1 MDGFDAG
8 VIDTPV
14 EADELLGEEGSELG
28 ESTDELGEQEPEQ
41 VEQPDPEN
49 PTGEFT
55 TKFGR
60 EYRAWLNGLKQ
71 TNPEA
76 AKFVK
81 QARDSYGREFALKQL
96 EPRGIDG
103 IREKYALL
111 DTLTHGEAKG
121 SEAITAMQQSL
132 QEWDDFDQ
140 AILSGDPKAFE
151 GITPEFDAGL
161 AKLAPAYLDRVAK
174 VDPEGYQNAILP
186 HVVGMLKDS
195 PLISDYNGSVDEL
208 KWRLSGRT
216 LDQLSEQEIRQVA
229 ATAVNAVSKVGVGFN
244 QMGQKAGEVRT
255 APVDQKRTEFET
267 ERTAFEQEKQ
277 KLHWDTKIEPKVQ
290 AHEKSTFD
298 KLFDPYQKRLKLG
311 DAQKQGAFKAFHQ
324 GVISAAQGDKDFQ
337 RQYALYKSQ
346 KSPDPA
352 AVANFI
358 NVALSKYG
366 KVAMDELVKDRYEPF
381 LNGPRKVQAA
391 GKPGAKPAGPV
402 EPNVEVRTVKPPMHE
417 IDHQNTPL
425 DWTAMSYPGGRK
437 YRLLSGKVVQVRS
450 VV

>member
-1 MDGFDAG
+1 MDGLDAG
-8 VIDTPV
+8 VMDTP
-14 EADELLGEEGSELG
+14 ELDTPDEQPEEELG
-28 ESTDELGEQEPEQ
+28 NAEGGLEPEPDT
-41 VEQPDPEN
+41 EQPEDEAAS
-49 PTGEFT
+49 GEFT

-111 DTLTHGEAKG
+111 DTLNHGEAKG

-151 GITPEFDAGL
+151 GITPEFDAGM
-161 AKLAPAYLDRVAK
+161 AKLAPQYLDRVAK
-174 VDPEGYQNAILP
+174 SDPAAFESAILP
-186 HVVGMLKDS
+186 HVANMLGNNDALKQFNY
-195 PLISDYNGSVDEL
+195 LVDIFDGKYGQLDGQTLYARTIECLSKMGKSFNEL
-208 KWRLSGRT
+208 
-216 LDQLSEQEIRQVA
+216 
-229 ATAVNAVSKVGVGFN
+229 
-244 QMGQKAGEVRT
+244 GQKAVEART
-255 APVDQKRTEFET
+255 PASIDPKISQVDQRSAALDQ
-267 ERTAFEQEKQ
+267 REQKM
-277 KLHWDTKIEPKVQ
+277 HWDTKIEPKVQ

-311 DAQKQGAFKAFHQ
+311 DAQKAGAFKAFHQ
-324 GVISAAQGDKDFQ
+324 GIITAAQGDQDFQ
-337 RQYALYKSQ
+337 RQYKLYKSQ
-346 KSPDPA
+346 KSPDAA

-366 KVAMDELVKDRYEPF
+366 KTAMDELVKDRYEPF
-381 LNGPRKVQAA
+381 LNGTRKAQQN
-391 GKPGAKPAGPV
+391 GKPGTRPQGPV
-402 EPNVEVRTVKPPMHE
+402 EPHVEVRSVKPPMHE

-450 VV
+450 TV